1 MLNKEPERWYDWIGW
16 KLRQED
22 KKEKPIEEQV
32 VGISA
37 GAGGRNISKEFNIP
51 KPKSNSTTIDMRDVV
66 KHLNRIEEKIDL
78 LLIKKDGGLK

>member
-1 MLNKEPERWYDWIGW
+1 MQDKEPARWYDWMGW

-37 GAGGRNISKEFNIP
+37 GAGGRNISEEFNMP
-51 KPKSNSTTIDMRDVV
+51 KTKLMSTST
-66 KHLNRIEEKIDL
+66 
-78 LLIKKDGGLK
+78 

>member
-1 MLNKEPERWYDWIGW
+1 MQDKEPARWYDWMGW

-37 GAGGRNISKEFNIP
+37 GAGGRNISEEFNIP
-51 KPKSNSTTIDMRDVV
+51 NTNLMSTSTEEVV
-66 KHLNRIEEKIDL
+66 RHLNRIEAKIDL
-78 LLIKKDGGLK
+78 LLSKSDGGLK

>member
-22 KKEKPIEEQV
+22 EKEKPIEEQV

-37 GAGGRNISKEFNIP
+37 GAGGRNISEEFNIP
-51 KPKSNSTTIDMRDVV
+51 KPTNSVTIDMRDVV
-66 KHLNRIEEKIDL
+66 RHLNRIEAKIDL
-78 LLIKKDGGLK
+78 LLSKSDGGLK

>member
-1 MLNKEPERWYDWIGW
+1 MTDKEPQRWFEWMGW

-37 GAGGRNISKEFNIP
+37 GAGGRNISEEFNIP
-51 KPKSNSTTIDMRDVV
+51 KTKLMSTSTEEVV
-66 KHLNRIEEKIDL
+66 RHLNRIEAKIDL
-78 LLIKKDGGLK
+78 LLSKSDGGLK

>member
-16 KLRQED
+16 KLRQEK
-22 KKEKPIEEQV
+22 KKEKPIEDQI

-37 GAGGRNISKEFNIP
+37 GAGGRNITKEFGI
-51 KPKSNSTTIDMRDVV
+51 PKSNSTTIDMRDVV

>member
-1 MLNKEPERWYDWIGW
+1 MTDKEPARWYDWMGW

-37 GAGGRNISKEFNIP
+37 GAGGRNISEEFNMP
-51 KPKSNSTTIDMRDVV
+51 KTKLMSTSTEEIVR
-66 KHLNRIEEKIDL
+66 HLNRIEEKIDL

>member
-37 GAGGRNISKEFNIP
+37 GAGGRNISEEFNIP
-51 KPKSNSTTIDMRDVV
+51 KTKLMSTSTEEVV
-66 KHLNRIEEKIDL
+66 RHLNRIEAKRDL
-78 LLIKKDGGLK
+78 LLSKSDGGLK

>member
-1 MLNKEPERWYDWIGW
+1 MTDKEPQRWYDWMGW

-37 GAGGRNISKEFNIP
+37 GAGGRNISEEFNMP
-51 KPKSNSTTIDMRDVV
+51 KTKLMSTSTEEVV
-66 KHLNRIEEKIDL
+66 RHLNRIEAKIDL
-78 LLIKKDGGLK
+78 LLSKLDGGLK

>member
-1 MLNKEPERWYDWIGW
+1 MTDKEPARWYDWMGW
-16 KLRQED
+16 KLRQEN

-37 GAGGRNISKEFNIP
+37 GAGGRNISEEFNIP
-51 KPKSNSTTIDMRDVV
+51 KTKLMSTSTEEIVR
-66 KHLNRIEEKIDL
+66 HLNRIEEKIDL

>member
-1 MLNKEPERWYDWIGW
+1 MQDKEPQRWYDWMGW

-22 KKEKPIEEQV
+22 KKEKSIEDQV

-37 GAGGRNISKEFNIP
+37 GAGGRNISKEFQLP
-51 KPKSNSTTIDMRDVV
+51 KRNPTDEVI

>member
-1 MLNKEPERWYDWIGW
+1 MLNKEPDRWYDWIGW

-37 GAGGRNISKEFNIP
+37 GAGGRNISEEFGIP
-51 KPKSNSTTIDMRDVV
+51 KPTNSVTIDMRDVV
-66 KHLNRIEEKIDL
+66 RHLNRIEAKVDL
-78 LLIKKDGGLK
+78 LLSKSDGGLK

>member
-1 MLNKEPERWYDWIGW
+1 MQDKEPARWYDWMGW

-37 GAGGRNISKEFNIP
+37 GAGGRNIAQEFQLP
-51 KPKSNSTTIDMRDVV
+51 KPKVMSTATEEVV
-66 KHLNRIEEKIDL
+66 RHLNRIEAKIDL
-78 LLIKKDGGLK
+78 LLSKSDGGLK

>member
-1 MLNKEPERWYDWIGW
+1 MQDKEPQRWYDWMGW

-37 GAGGRNISKEFNIP
+37 GAGGRNISEEFNMP
-51 KPKSNSTTIDMRDVV
+51 KTKLMSTSTEEIVR
-66 KHLNRIEEKIDL
+66 HLNRIEAKVDL
-78 LLIKKDGGLK
+78 LLSKLDGGLK